1 MLKRFV
7 AAELA
12 LAMALALLQLPS
24 PAWASELPALDDQDT
39 VVVTADQAWESE
51 EGDSLSFAGN
61 FNLDAPDFHVASDT
75 AVIHGPM
82 EDPHRIVA
90 EGSPVRF
97 WVADPDSGD
106 RTRGSGQRLE
116 YDREADL
123 VRLEGDAV
131 LEDDRT
137 VMRSSALEY
146 NMATKRLVTSG
157 SGGVEIVTNPN
168 RD

>member
-39 VVVTADQAWESE
+39 IVVTADQAWESE
-51 EGDSLSFAGN
+51 DGDSLSFAGN
-61 FNLDAPDFHVASDT
+61 FILNAPDFHVASDT
-75 AVIHGPM
+75 AVIHGPV
-82 EDPHRIVA
+82 EDPNRIVA

-97 WVADPDSGD
+97 WVADPESGG
-106 RTRGSGQRLE
+106 RTEGTGRRLE
-116 YDREADL
+116 FDRNTDL
-123 VRLEGDAV
+123 IRLAGDAV

-146 NMATKRLVTSG
+146 NTATRRLVTSG
-157 SGGVEIVTNPN
+157 SGGVEIVTNPS

>member
-1 MLKRFV
+1 MLKRIF
-7 AAELA
+7 AADLA
-12 LAMALALLQLPS
+12 SAIALALLQLS
-24 PAWASELPALDDQDT
+24 FSTWASELPALDDQDT

-51 EGDSLSFAGN
+51 AGDSLSFAGN
-61 FNLDAPDFHVASDT
+61 FNLNAPDFYVASDT
-75 AVIHGPM
+75 AVIYGHM
-82 EDPHRIVA
+82 EDPNRIVA

-106 RTRGSGQRLE
+106 RTHGSGQRLE

>member
-1 MLKRFV
+1 MLKRFF

-12 LAMALALLQLPS
+12 SAIALALVQLS
-24 PAWASELPALDDQDT
+24 CSAWAGELPALDDQDT

-51 EGDSLSFAGN
+51 DGDSLSFAGN
-61 FNLDAPDFHVASDT
+61 FNLNAPDFHVASDT
-75 AVIHGPM
+75 AVIHGPL
-82 EDPHRIVA
+82 EDPNRIVA

-97 WVADPDSGD
+97 WVADPDSGN
-106 RTRGSGQRLE
+106 RTHGTGRRLE
-116 YDREADL
+116 YDRQRDL

-137 VMRSSALEY
+137 VMRSSELEY
-146 NMATKRLVTSG
+146 NTATKRLVAQG